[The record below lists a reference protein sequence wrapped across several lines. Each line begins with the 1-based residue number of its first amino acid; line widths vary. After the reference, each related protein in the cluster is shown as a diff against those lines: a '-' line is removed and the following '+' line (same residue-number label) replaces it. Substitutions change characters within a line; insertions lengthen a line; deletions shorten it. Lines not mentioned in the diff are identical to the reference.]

1 MRVVGSL
8 IGVVVAV
15 GWSQNGAPA
24 RLVIGNNPVWGPG
37 ARSFPVVIGLASAI
51 VAIIAAYCYLVWKMT
66 RYAITPT
73 AVWYRSGILSRKQRH
88 ARLSRIQAVNLSY
101 SLIGRIVGLGYLDVE
116 VAGGSD
122 SRIKLG
128 LLSSRRLE
136 EVRALVLALASG
148 AIDEV
153 VEPSESTRPASRG
166 GVVGA
171 AVPAAPERVVFQVSL
186 PKLLASLLATLGNAI
201 ALLFAS
207 GCAC

>member
-1 MRVVGSL
+1 
-8 IGVVVAV
+8 
-15 GWSQNGAPA
+15 
-24 RLVIGNNPVWGPG
+24 
-37 ARSFPVVIGLASAI
+37 
-51 VAIIAAYCYLVWKMT
+51 MT

-73 AVWYRSGILSRKQRH
+73 AVWYCSGILSRKQRH
-88 ARLSRIQAVNLSY
+88 AHLSRIQAVNLSY

-116 VAGGSD
+116 VVGGSD

-128 LLSSRRLE
+128 LLSSLRLE
-136 EVRALVLALASG
+136 EVRALVLPGLG
-148 AIDEV
+148 RDRRV

>member
-1 MRVVGSL
+1 MGVRGVHRVE
-8 IGVVVAV
+8 ADD
-15 GWSQNGAPA
+15 PA
-24 RLVIGNNPVWGPG
+24 DP
-37 ARSFPVVIGLASAI
+37 A
-51 VAIIAAYCYLVWKMT
+51 
-66 RYAITPT
+66 
-73 AVWYRSGILSRKQRH
+73 
-88 ARLSRIQAVNLSY
+88 
-101 SLIGRIVGLGYLDVE
+101 
-116 VAGGSD
+116 
-122 SRIKLG
+122 
-128 LLSSRRLE
+128 RLE

>member
-8 IGVVVAV
+8 IGVMVAV

-37 ARSFPVVIGLASAI
+37 TRSFPVVIGLASAI
-51 VAIIAAYCYLVWKMT
+51 VAIIAAYCYLAWKMT

-73 AVWYRSGILSRKQRH
+73 AVWYCSGILSRKQRH
-88 ARLSRIQAVNLSY
+88 AHLSRIQDVNLSY

-128 LLSSRRLE
+128 LLSSLRLE
-136 EVRALVLALASG
+136 EVQALVLALASG
-148 AIDEV
+148 AIDGSLNP
-153 VEPSESTRPASRG
+153 PSPPG
-166 GVVGA
+166 PPPVGA
-171 AVPAAPERVVFQVSL
+171 
-186 PKLLASLLATLGNAI
+186 LLALPFRRRPS
-201 ALLFAS
+201 AS
-207 GCAC
+207 SSR